1 MDDTSVSI
9 VMVCMGTVG
18 FILWSIRGRFTD
30 SKLVETLN
38 KNHKERLEA
47 IDASHDKQVE
57 LINKRADELR
67 AEIDEAQRKLS
78 QGG

>member
-9 VMVCMGTVG
+9 VMICMGTIG
-18 FILWSIRGRFTD
+18 FILGYIRGRFTD
-30 SKLVETLN
+30 SKFVETLN
-38 KNHKERLEA
+38 KNHKERLDA
-47 IDASHDKQVE
+47 IDASYDKQVA
-57 LINKRADELR
+57 LINLRADELR